1 MGEFISNLFKYS
13 VTFLFL
19 CLFLGWIA
27 IPFIIILAIA
37 LAINDYY
44 QKEREK
50 DPEYIA
56 KKKEELKREIEE
68 DKRKEAEY
76 ARMREENLRKYYE

>member
-56 KKKEELKREIEE
+56 RKKEEAQREVEE
-68 DKRKEAEY
+68 YKRKEAEY